1 MDAAIRGPLSHKI
14 TSEDYRS
21 PRPAHLIDSPGVVR
35 APVRHR
41 REHAE
46 KLRRPGPILLQRHD
60 TAPQL
65 REHPR
70 NLIVGQVRDQFLK
83 FESLAGHVASL
94 EARVAT
100 GRDRNG

>member
-1 MDAAIRGPLSHKI
+1 MDAAIRGRCHTESRARTTEALGQ
-14 TSEDYRS
+14 
-21 PRPAHLIDSPGVVR
+21 HLIDSPGVVR
-35 APVRHR
+35 APVRR
-41 REHAE
+41 LREHAE